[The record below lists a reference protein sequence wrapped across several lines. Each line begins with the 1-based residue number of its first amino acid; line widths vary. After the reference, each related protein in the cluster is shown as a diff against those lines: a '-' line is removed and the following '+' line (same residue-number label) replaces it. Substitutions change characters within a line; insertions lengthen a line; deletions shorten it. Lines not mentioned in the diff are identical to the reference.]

1 MGRVDGYRVN
11 EGLPPD
17 KEEAVSFGHAPV
29 VRRSQGGGAPPLL
42 AGYLGRIGRGRLLA
56 REEELDLGRQARS
69 GNARARALLIERNLR
84 LVVSVAKKYRGMGLP
99 FEDLIQEGNLGLMKA
114 ADRFD
119 PEMGHRFSTYATWW
133 IRQAILRVVEGK
145 GRAIRLPV
153 HTGEKARKAARTR
166 NELSAQL
173 GREPTDEEVAERLG
187 WNPREVR
194 AAIELLADVASLDR
208 PVSSEDGAPG
218 LGEVIEDERAS
229 EVPEAVIQEME
240 NALLL
245 ESLDEMSDRER
256 RVLVRRYGLDGRE
269 PATLAELGAEL
280 GITRERVRQLQR
292 KAERRLRGRLAP
304 ERCRR
309 CAS

>member
-1 MGRVDGYRVN
+1 MERADGYRVN
-11 EGLPPD
+11 EGLPPER
-17 KEEAVSFGHAPV
+17 EEAVSFGHAPV
-29 VRRSQGGGAPPLL
+29 VRRSQGGEAPPLL
-42 AGYLGRIGRGRLLA
+42 VGYLGRIGRGRLLA
-56 REEELDLGRQARS
+56 REEELDLGRRARS

-119 PEMGHRFSTYATWW
+119 PELGHRFSTYATWW
-133 IRQAILRVVEGK
+133 IRQAILRVVEDK
-145 GRAIRLPV
+145 GRAVRLPA

-173 GREPTDEEVAERLG
+173 GREPTDEEAAERLG
-187 WNPREVR
+187 WTPREVR

-218 LGEVIEDERAS
+218 LGESIEDERAS
-229 EVPEAVIQEME
+229 QVPEAVIQEME
-240 NALLL
+240 NALLW
-245 ESLDEMSDRER
+245 ESLEEMSDRER

-292 KAERRLRGRLAP
+292 KAERRLIGSLLQ
-304 ERCRR
+304 
-309 CAS
+309 